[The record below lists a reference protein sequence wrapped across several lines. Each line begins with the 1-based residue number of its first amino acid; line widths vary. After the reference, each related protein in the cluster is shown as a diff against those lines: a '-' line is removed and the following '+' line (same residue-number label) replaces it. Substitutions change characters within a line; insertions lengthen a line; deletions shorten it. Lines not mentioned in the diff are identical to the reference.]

1 MRRLTWGWTDQHAAV
16 ALLLTTA
23 LVSSLAGLIDGGWVP
38 VAVAVAAL
46 LAGLVSLSLDVWGG
60 AVVGLVAVA
69 ALVAVRRGGSA
80 WTQDD
85 FAAATVEALALICTG
100 AAAGFTGSRLRRATG
115 DVHRSAWEPTHGSL
129 GLLGADAGMARLE
142 EETRRARRNG
152 RPVTLALLEIVTP
165 AADLSAEER
174 GAVCRTAARIIESRA
189 GEDDLP
195 FALAENRVGIIFPE
209 IGAPAAWDAV
219 GHVLEACSTAE
230 FTFGSERAPRKLL
243 ELAEL
248 DVGISQY
255 GPGRDTWQ
263 TLLDAASEALAGA
276 RGEGQLHGGAHD
288 EGVPA

>member
-1 MRRLTWGWTDQHAAV
+1 VRHLTSGWTDQHAAV
-16 ALLLTTA
+16 ALLFTVA
-23 LVSSLAGLIDGGWVP
+23 LVSTLAGLIDGGWVP

-60 AVVGLVAVA
+60 TVVGLAAVA
-69 ALVAVRRGGSA
+69 ALVAVRRAGSA
-80 WTQDD
+80 WTRDD
-85 FAAATVEALALICTG
+85 FAAAAVEALALICTG
-100 AAAGFTGSRLRRATG
+100 AAAGFTGSRLRRASG
-115 DVHRSAWEPTHGSL
+115 DVHRAAREPTHGSL

-165 AADLSAEER
+165 ADDLSAEER
-174 GAVCRTAARIIESRA
+174 SAACRTAARIIESRA

-209 IGAPAAWDAV
+209 IGASAAWDAV
-219 GHVLEACSTAE
+219 GHVLEACATAE

-243 ELAEL
+243 ERAEL

-255 GPGRDTWQ
+255 GAGRDTWQ
-263 TLLDAASEALAGA
+263 TLLDAASEALARARDERGA
-276 RGEGQLHGGAHD
+276 LGGSHHD
-288 EGVPA
+288 EVPA

>member
-16 ALLLTTA
+16 AFLFTVA
-23 LVSSLAGLIDGGWVP
+23 LVSTLAGLIDGGWVP

-60 AVVGLVAVA
+60 TVVGLVAVA
-69 ALVAVRRGGSA
+69 VLVAVRRAGSA
-80 WTQDD
+80 WTRDD
-85 FAAATVEALALICTG
+85 FATAAVEALALICTG
-100 AAAGFTGSRLRRATG
+100 AAAGFTGSRLRRASG

-129 GLLGADAGMARLE
+129 GLLGADAGMVRLE

-165 AADLSAEER
+165 DDDLSAEER
-174 GAVCRTAARIIESRA
+174 SAACRTAARIIESRA

-209 IGAPAAWDAV
+209 IGASAAWDAV
-219 GHVLEACSTAE
+219 GHVLEACSTAQ
-230 FTFGSERAPRKLL
+230 FTFGSERVPRKLL

-248 DVGISQY
+248 DVGIAQY

-263 TLLDAASEALAGA
+263 TLRDAASEALARARDERGA
-276 RGEGQLHGGAHD
+276 HGGAHD
-288 EGVPA
+288 AGVPA

>member
-1 MRRLTWGWTDQHAAV
+1 VRHLTSGWTDQHAAV
-16 ALLLTTA
+16 ALLFTVA
-23 LVSSLAGLIDGGWVP
+23 LVSTLAGLIDGGWVP

-46 LAGLVSLSLDVWGG
+46 LAGLVALSLDVWGG
-60 AVVGLVAVA
+60 TVVGLAAVA
-69 ALVAVRRGGSA
+69 ALVAVRRAGSA
-80 WTQDD
+80 WTRDD
-85 FAAATVEALALICTG
+85 FAAAALEALALICTG
-100 AAAGFTGSRLRRATG
+100 AAAGFTGSRLRRASG
-115 DVHRSAWEPTHGSL
+115 DVHRAAREPTHGSL

-165 AADLSAEER
+165 ADDLSAEER
-174 GAVCRTAARIIESRA
+174 SAACRTAARIIESRA

-209 IGAPAAWDAV
+209 IGASAAWDAV
-219 GHVLEACSTAE
+219 GHVLEACATAE

-263 TLLDAASEALAGA
+263 TLLDTASEALARARDERGA
-276 RGEGQLHGGAHD
+276 HGGSHHD
-288 EGVPA
+288 GVPA

>member
-1 MRRLTWGWTDQHAAV
+1 VRHLTSGWTDQHAAV
-16 ALLLTTA
+16 ALLFTVA
-23 LVSSLAGLIDGGWVP
+23 LVSTLAGLIDGGWVP

-60 AVVGLVAVA
+60 TVVGLAAVA
-69 ALVAVRRGGSA
+69 ALVAVRRAGSA
-80 WTQDD
+80 WTRDD
-85 FAAATVEALALICTG
+85 FAAAAVEALALICTG
-100 AAAGFTGSRLRRATG
+100 AAAGFTGSRLRRASG
-115 DVHRSAWEPTHGSL
+115 DVHRSAREPTHGSL

-165 AADLSAEER
+165 ADDLSAEER
-174 GAVCRTAARIIESRA
+174 SAACRTAARIIESRA

-209 IGAPAAWDAV
+209 IGASAAWDAV
-219 GHVLEACSTAE
+219 GHVLEACATAE

-263 TLLDAASEALAGA
+263 TLLDTASEALARARDERGA
-276 RGEGQLHGGAHD
+276 HGGSHHD
-288 EGVPA
+288 GVPA

>member
-1 MRRLTWGWTDQHAAV
+1 VRRLTWGWTDQHAAV
-16 ALLLTTA
+16 ALLFTVA
-23 LVSSLAGLIDGGWVP
+23 LVSTLAGLIDGGWVP

-60 AVVGLVAVA
+60 TVVGLVAVA
-69 ALVAVRRGGSA
+69 ALVAVRRAGSA
-80 WTQDD
+80 WTRDD
-85 FAAATVEALALICTG
+85 FAAAAVEALALICTG
-100 AAAGFTGSRLRRATG
+100 AAAGLTGSRLRRASG

-152 RPVTLALLEIVTP
+152 RPVTLALLEI
-165 AADLSAEER
+165 AADDLSAEER
-174 GAVCRTAARIIESRA
+174 GAACRTAARIIESRA
-189 GEDDLP
+189 GDDDLP

-209 IGAPAAWDAV
+209 IGATAAWDAV

-248 DVGISQY
+248 DVGIAQY

-276 RGEGQLHGGAHD
+276 RGEGGAHGGAHD
-288 EGVPA
+288 AGMPA

>member
-1 MRRLTWGWTDQHAAV
+1 VRHLTSGWTDQHAAV
-16 ALLLTTA
+16 ALLFTVA
-23 LVSSLAGLIDGGWVP
+23 LVSTLAGLIDGGWVP

-46 LAGLVSLSLDVWGG
+46 LAGLVALSLDVWGG
-60 AVVGLVAVA
+60 TVVGLAAVA
-69 ALVAVRRGGSA
+69 ALVAVRRAGSA
-80 WTQDD
+80 WTRDD
-85 FAAATVEALALICTG
+85 FAAAAVEALALICTG
-100 AAAGFTGSRLRRATG
+100 AAAGFTGSRLRRASG
-115 DVHRSAWEPTHGSL
+115 DVHRAAREPTHGSL

-165 AADLSAEER
+165 ADDLSAEER
-174 GAVCRTAARIIESRA
+174 SAACRTAARIIESRA

-209 IGAPAAWDAV
+209 IGASAAWDAV
-219 GHVLEACSTAE
+219 GHVLEACATAE

-255 GPGRDTWQ
+255 GAGRDTWQ
-263 TLLDAASEALAGA
+263 TLLDAASEALARARDERGA
-276 RGEGQLHGGAHD
+276 LGGSHHD
-288 EGVPA
+288 GVPA

>member
-1 MRRLTWGWTDQHAAV
+1 VRHLTWGWTDQHAAV
-16 ALLLTTA
+16 ALLFTVA
-23 LVSSLAGLIDGGWVP
+23 LVSTLAGLIDGGWVP

-60 AVVGLVAVA
+60 TVVGLAAVA
-69 ALVAVRRGGSA
+69 ALVAVRRAGSA
-80 WTQDD
+80 WTRDD
-85 FAAATVEALALICTG
+85 FAAAAVEALALICTG
-100 AAAGFTGSRLRRATG
+100 AAAGFTGSRLRRASG
-115 DVHRSAWEPTHGSL
+115 DVHRAAREPTHGSL

-165 AADLSAEER
+165 ADDLSAEER
-174 GAVCRTAARIIESRA
+174 SAACRTAARIIESRA

-209 IGAPAAWDAV
+209 IGASAAWDAV
-219 GHVLEACSTAE
+219 GHVLEACATAE

-243 ELAEL
+243 ELAEPH
-248 DVGISQY
+248 VGISQY

-263 TLLDAASEALAGA
+263 TLLDAASEALARARDERGA
-276 RGEGQLHGGAHD
+276 LGGSQHD
-288 EGVPA
+288 GVPA

>member
-1 MRRLTWGWTDQHAAV
+1 MA
-16 ALLLTTA
+16 
-23 LVSSLAGLIDGGWVP
+23 S
-38 VAVAVAAL
+38 
-46 LAGLVSLSLDVWGG
+46 
-60 AVVGLVAVA
+60 
-69 ALVAVRRGGSA
+69 
-80 WTQDD
+80 
-85 FAAATVEALALICTG
+85 
-100 AAAGFTGSRLRRATG
+100 AGFTGSRLRRATG
-115 DVHRSAWEPTHGSL
+115 DVHRSAWEPTNGSL

-195 FALAENRVGIIFPE
+195 FALAQNRVGIIFPE